1 MDATKLYK
9 AMWDV
14 SRTPKPW
21 EALHAEWESFKQFAE
36 GVPESTQEAL
46 IPLLWHAR
54 DRLQYLDGGGLNGHL
69 KEHGLTKA
77 GWKRVCSLS
86 IEETVEL
93 YRVYQVQRDWLA
105 GVPAV
110 VQLCADAAAPAT
122 AKGIQVLMNVPFG
135 QVEELPKVLQQE
147 RYLLVRK
154 AVEHAQE
161 LGQVELE
168 GFRQQLLMMLDY
180 IDVEGFAVEDSTSIE
195 LLWASTEAWH
205 ATLHDL
211 PGEDRPLDAS
221 ANQENVAPTPGGLD
235 VFEDLESG
243 LQVVRL
249 QAWDQFVGESDLMM
263 HCIGRSP
270 TYFNRHIAGN
280 GAFYSLRRPG
290 ENRPAATVELL
301 KPRDEWLV
309 QQCRGVGN
317 ADPGP
322 QAHALA
328 TRLAE
333 AHNLGGMVL
342 SSELRFDGRGDE
354 LDNYQLN
361 GSSAR
366 YF

>member
-21 EALHAEWESFKQFAE
+21 EVLHAEWESFKQFAE

-77 GWKRVCSLS
+77 GWKRICSLS

-180 IDVEGFAVEDSTSIE
+180 IDVEGSPSRTALPSSCSGR
-195 LLWASTEAWH
+195 LLKPGTRRCTICRGGEA
-205 ATLHDL
+205 
-211 PGEDRPLDAS
+211 PGCRCEPGTCRPDAGR
-221 ANQENVAPTPGGLD
+221 PG
-235 VFEDLESG
+235 
-243 LQVVRL
+243 R
-249 QAWDQFVGESDLMM
+249 
-263 HCIGRSP
+263 
-270 TYFNRHIAGN
+270 
-280 GAFYSLRRPG
+280 LRRPRIGPAGCTTPGLGSVRWRVRPDDALHRPQPDLLQSTYRWQRCVLQLQTPRG
-290 ENRPAATVELL
+290 EP
-301 KPRDEWLV
+301 PSCD
-309 QQCRGVGN
+309 CR
-317 ADPGP
+317 
-322 QAHALA
+322 
-328 TRLAE
+328 TAE
-333 AHNLGGMVL
+333 A
-342 SSELRFDGRGDE
+342 S
-354 LDNYQLN
+354 
-361 GSSAR
+361 
-366 YF
+366 